1 MVGAFIQKTNI
12 PSLLHQKLLKI
23 PKKKYFEP
31 VQWLTRSF
39 STKRQADILLR
50 FKRINIYLKLIFM
63 FLLKMF
69 FLCCRLDGIL
79 LPGNAGAFSSNASG
93 PAVALQLRDYSP
105 GFSRHLP
112 VIFPF
117 EWCHR
122 CVYLIGCLKF
132 YLFSKF

>member
-1 MVGAFIQKTNI
+1 
-12 PSLLHQKLLKI
+12 
-23 PKKKYFEP
+23 
-31 VQWLTRSF
+31 
-39 STKRQADILLR
+39 
-50 FKRINIYLKLIFM
+50 
-63 FLLKMF
+63 MF

-79 LPGNAGAFSSNASG
+79 LRGNAGAFSSNASG
-93 PAVALQLRDYSP
+93 PAVALQLRDYGP
-105 GFSRHLP
+105 GLGRHLP